1 MIDTNAPFPSPED
14 IELDA
19 FYRAQ
24 DDMIQEEFQRQIDTG
39 ELNPDDLCSL
49 PYYGSIED
57 EPMILPKHLKP
68 RTKLIGRNFKEHK
81 ESLLKRL
88 FSFLFR

>member
-14 IELDA
+14 IELEA
-19 FYRAQ
+19 FYKAQ
-24 DDMIQEEFQRQIDTG
+24 EELIQEMRDRG
-39 ELNPDDLCSL
+39 ELDEPTCVYEL
-49 PYYGSIED
+49 PEELFNH
-57 EPMILPKHLKP
+57 EPMILPKHLKQ
-68 RTKLIGRNFKEHK
+68 RTIGRNFEKHK

>member
-19 FYRAQ
+19 FYKAQ
-24 DDMIQEEFQRQIDTG
+24 DELIQEMRDRG
-39 ELNPDDLCSL
+39 ELGEPTCVYDM
-49 PYYGSIED
+49 PIEFLKD

-68 RTKLIGRNFKEHK
+68 RAKLIGRNFKEHK

>member
-14 IELDA
+14 LELDA
-19 FYRAQ
+19 FYQAQ
-24 DDMIQEEFQRQIDTG
+24 EELIQEMRDRG
-39 ELNPDDLCSL
+39 ELGEPTCVYEL
-49 PYYGSIED
+49 PEQFFNH
-57 EPMILPKHLKP
+57 EPMILPKHLYEYG
-68 RTKLIGRNFKEHK
+68 IVKEPK

>member
-1 MIDTNAPFPSPED
+1 MCIMIDTNAPFPSPED

-19 FYRAQ
+19 YFRAQ
-24 DDMIQEEFQRQIDTG
+24 DEMIQEMTDRGEFRIVCEYKSLTG
-39 ELNPDDLCSL
+39 L
-49 PYYGSIED
+49 YGDIEFIIE
-57 EPMILPKHLKP
+57 EP
-68 RTKLIGRNFKEHK
+68 K

>member
-19 FYRAQ
+19 YFQAQ
-24 DDMIQEEFQRQIDTG
+24 DEMIQEMTDRGEFRILCEYKSLTG
-39 ELNPDDLCSL
+39 LYDD
-49 PYYGSIED
+49 IEFIIE
-57 EPMILPKHLKP
+57 EP
-68 RTKLIGRNFKEHK
+68 K